1 MRLWGHVR
9 LPAYCPVTLV
19 RPAGPLSW
27 LPPCRLN
34 YRLNDACHDTIT
46 SKCGDACSSQG
57 VEQPC
62 GGTVLR
68 CLTDKLDEITDED
81 CKKEVFY
88 FIKMEVRDFRNDV
101 ILAEACR
108 TDVDNFCADVEPG
121 EPWLV
126 WQGSLLGACILAAE
140 LGIMASGACCMP
152 AMALSTHRCAQCRL
166 RASSWQCQHLDC
178 SLLHVLAM
186 FGQLACEQYEFG
198 SSMQQA
204 SLADWAPAFSRQAHH

>member
-1 MRLWGHVR
+1 MWASRLR
-9 LPAYCPVTLV
+9 LVWLLHRQLAHSHQGVCRMCLAGSLPPPAHAYPRLTASAS
-19 RPAGPLSW
+19 AGPEPALAR
-27 LPPCRLN
+27 RLN

-108 TDVDNFCADVEPG
+108 TDVDKHCANVEPG
-121 EPWLV
+121 APPAGCLA
-126 WQGSLLGACILAAE
+126 LLGMDPGWPA
-140 LGIMASGACCMP
+140 GAWLP
-152 AMALSTHRCAQCRL
+152 SA
-166 RASSWQCQHLDC
+166 
-178 SLLHVLAM
+178 
-186 FGQLACEQYEFG
+186 
-198 SSMQQA
+198 
-204 SLADWAPAFSRQAHH
+204 